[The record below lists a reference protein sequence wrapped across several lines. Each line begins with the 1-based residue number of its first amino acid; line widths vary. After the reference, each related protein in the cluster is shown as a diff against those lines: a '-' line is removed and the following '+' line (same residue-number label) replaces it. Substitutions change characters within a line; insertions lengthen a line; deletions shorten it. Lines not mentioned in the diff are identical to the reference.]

1 MPPTSLSALKLRTR
15 QQEGPQAPV
24 HRGSRG
30 LALGQPLP
38 WVMGRGGEGAPETR
52 SPLAHPWTRTDVGD
66 GWAKGLGDGVG
77 VGRCVAERDGNGALR
92 ALKKLDRSPAPA
104 ARRPLPAAR
113 LKLPPPLQCSIHAG
127 IPPVPAALRS
137 RPSRAA
143 RRGRTATAL
152 TGGRARLPSSRL
164 SLPRTPFPRPAPRKS
179 AFSLSG
185 NKCSLLVAVPAVTKA
200 DRGAARES
208 ADRAAAASGG
218 RYRLLSPTCF
228 SVQPSS
234 PCGLCRPRSRPT
246 LLPGLGRQGTARLR
260 TRSFL
265 PGNSGSSPVNHHSIF
280 SCNLG

>member
-1 MPPTSLSALKLRTR
+1 M
-15 QQEGPQAPV
+15 
-24 HRGSRG
+24 G
-30 LALGQPLP
+30 LA
-38 WVMGRGGEGAPETR
+38 WGGA
-52 SPLAHPWTRTDVGD
+52 L
-66 GWAKGLGDGVG
+66 L
-77 VGRCVAERDGNGALR
+77 RDGSGAWR

-104 ARRPLPAAR
+104 ARRPPQAT
-113 LKLPPPLQCSIHAG
+113 PT
-127 IPPVPAALRS
+127 
-137 RPSRAA
+137 PSVFDP
-143 RRGRTATAL
+143 RRGSSCPRCSQKPPIQGCAP
-152 TGGRARLPSSRL
+152 GPRGYSSHRRASAPSFL
-164 SLPRTPFPRPAPRKS
+164 S
-179 AFSLSG
+179 AFSTQDSISPSCSQKTGLSLSG

-208 ADRAAAASGG
+208 ADRADAASGG

-265 PGNSGSSPVNHHSIF
+265 PGKPGSSPVNHHSIF